1 MVPPWC
7 ILNGG
12 TVPPRQTQY
21 IHFQKKKLFIR
32 ANESVDLVDCKYGTI
47 SKSISKKIVLMGGNG
62 ACSVNMNQRL
72 KTSVDHVD
80 FWCAPKKGK
89 YMCEIFDVDHV
100 DKWCVQC

>member
-1 MVPPWC
+1 
-7 ILNGG
+7 
-12 TVPPRQTQY
+12 
-21 IHFQKKKLFIR
+21 
-32 ANESVDLVDCKYGTI
+32 
-47 SKSISKKIVLMGGNG
+47 MGENG

-72 KTSVDHVD
+72 KTSVDHID